1 MLPEQM
7 KQQIIRILQEQVQPD
22 FVLVFGS
29 FAQGTQREDSD
40 LDIAYFSKK
49 SLTSYERFLLAGE
62 LAKVCQI
69 DVDLIDI
76 KKVDTVFAAQIF
88 STGVLL
94 TCADQSEFIKQRMKA
109 LSMYASLNEQRA
121 EILRSIEERGSIYGD
136 T

>member
-1 MLPEQM
+1 MLPEQT
-7 KQQIIRILQEQVQPD
+7 KQQIIRILQEQVQPA

-62 LAKVCQI
+62 LAKVCQL

-76 KKVDTVFAAQIF
+76 KKIDTVFAAQIF

-94 TCADQSEFIKQRMKA
+94 ACADQSEFIKQRMKA

-136 T
+136 I

>member
-7 KQQIIRILQEQVQPD
+7 KQQIIRILQEQVQPA

-29 FAQGTQREDSD
+29 FAQGTHREDSD